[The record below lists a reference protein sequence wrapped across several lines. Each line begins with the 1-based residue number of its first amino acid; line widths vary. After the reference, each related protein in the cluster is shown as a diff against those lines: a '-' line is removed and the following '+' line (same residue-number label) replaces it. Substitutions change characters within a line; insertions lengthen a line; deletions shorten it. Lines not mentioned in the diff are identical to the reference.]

1 MSCPIERM
9 STWPLKSSRT
19 FPRPENHS
27 SSSASSNV
35 VPALSSAAQREQ
47 VRFIPHLGD
56 SEFIPN
62 TGYSSDIHR
71 LAIKGWFLCSRKTST
86 QKPKHRFVGSIK

>member
-1 MSCPIERM
+1 LELSAHD
-9 STWPLKSSRT
+9 TAGT
-19 FPRPENHS
+19 HS
-27 SSSASSNV
+27 GNV

-47 VRFIPHLGD
+47 VRYIPHLGD

-71 LAIKGWFLCSRKTST
+71 LAIKRSLLCSRRTSA
-86 QKPKHRFVGSIK
+86 QKPKHQFVRSIKLVSPQLPREC